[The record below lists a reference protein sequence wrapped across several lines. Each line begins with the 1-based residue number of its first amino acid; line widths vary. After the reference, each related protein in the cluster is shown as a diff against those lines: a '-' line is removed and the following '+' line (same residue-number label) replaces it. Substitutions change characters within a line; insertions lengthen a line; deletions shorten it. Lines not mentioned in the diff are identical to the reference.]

1 MLRDVEQADHD
12 YLFAYLMYY
21 ACSSG
26 GRKKEQYRIFQQLV
40 FMREF
45 GVKNEHDKD
54 AIDVQFESLMI
65 KIYDDANI

>member
-1 MLRDVEQADHD
+1 
-12 YLFAYLMYY
+12 MYY

-45 GVKNEHDKD
+45 GDKNEHDKD